1 MASQNSDKQYYL
13 ITGVRTSSNSSSSS
27 SSKEEREVDLH
38 AQSWKLPY
46 SIDDKDL
53 MFDGKPLNL
62 LYEENRYAVE
72 HRQGSREH
80 VSLPLSILAESL
92 RNE

>member
-1 MASQNSDKQYYL
+1 NMASQNSDKQYYL

-27 SSKEEREVDLH
+27 SCKEEREVDLH

-72 HRQGSREH
+72 
-80 VSLPLSILAESL
+80 
-92 RNE
+92 